1 MVQCGL
7 MVTMTNSD
15 VLVVDDDAAILE
27 MVGAA
32 LEMEGLPYRTARDG
46 ESALELVQ
54 DQRPALILLDMNM
67 PVMDGLRF
75 CTALDAGLGRSDTA
89 IIVMTASRDAP
100 RFRQECA
107 ATDVLG
113 KPFDLDDL
121 YAVVGRYI
129 SAS

>member
-1 MVQCGL
+1 
-7 MVTMTNSD
+7 VTKATSD

-32 LEMEGLPYRTARDG
+32 LEMEGIPFRTARDG
-46 ESALELVQ
+46 ESALALVQ
-54 DQRPALILLDMNM
+54 QQRPALILLDINM

-75 CTALDAGLGRSDTA
+75 CTALDTGLGRDDTT

-100 RFRQECA
+100 RFRRECA

-129 SAS
+129 SAE